1 MSLPFNGKA
10 EFKQGSVDG
19 SARERLQRLTSFD
32 SLSVQRHLEARR
44 RMESRTIACFLDGIL
59 EATGAVG
66 ANLRPFSFGGSV
78 GPLRWVNLY
87 M

>member
-19 SARERLQRLTSFD
+19 CRRERLQRLTNFD
-32 SLSVQRHLEARR
+32 SLSVQN
-44 RMESRTIACFLDGIL
+44 L

-66 ANLRPFSFGGSV
+66 ANLRPFSSGG
-78 GPLRWVNLY
+78 GGGYCHIWAI
-87 M
+87 

>member
-1 MSLPFNGKA
+1 MTNGK
-10 EFKQGSVDG
+10 QNYRV
-19 SARERLQRLTSFD
+19 
-32 SLSVQRHLEARR
+32 
-44 RMESRTIACFLDGIL
+44 FLDGIL